1 MQGTKRKQAE
11 DVSPE
16 SSKKKGKGKEVVEVE
31 EDEEEES
38 GKSDIEDDSKEAI
51 QTARF
56 FKKDSDTQTRS
67 TSTSR
72 TAGESDE

>member
-1 MQGTKRKQAE
+1 MHGTKRKQAE

-38 GKSDIEDDSKEAI
+38 DKSDIEDDSKEAI

-56 FKKDSDTQTRS
+56 IKDSDTQTRS

-72 TAGESDE
+72 TAGEPDE